1 MQSDRRKAGNALPKG
16 NGHKSVKGEKMKAYG
31 IDYTVK
37 GKRYIG
43 ATVDAKDLKSAKK
56 KLGKKHGY
64 KDGRMI
70 KVERVHVIGFF

>member
-1 MQSDRRKAGNALPKG
+1 MT
-16 NGHKSVKGEKMKAYG
+16 AYA

-37 GKRYIG
+37 DRKYWS
-43 ATVDAKDLKSAKK
+43 VHVEAKDLKSAKK

-70 KVERVHVIGFF
+70 KVQNVCVCGYF